1 MVGLL
6 VLLAAGPAPGQHAEQ
21 QESEH
26 ELETRNEVA
35 LFLGA
40 LSNLHANE
48 TGPSV
53 GADYVRE
60 VSETLG
66 FGLMAKFAR
75 AGERE
80 ALVAASVVV
89 RAVSNVKVVIAPGF
103 IVEEPEEEP
112 DDAEHGI
119 ETSREISFVARL
131 GVAYGFESS
140 RVTLAPTVYFDIVGS
155 PDGGVTAHLVYGVSI
170 GFPF

>member
-1 MVGLL
+1 MRMIGLL
-6 VLLAAGPAPGQHAEQ
+6 VLLAAGPASGQHG
-21 QESEH
+21 SEH

-35 LFLGA
+35 VFLGA

-48 TGPSV
+48 TGPSL
-53 GADYVRE
+53 GADYTRE

-66 FGLMAKFAR
+66 FGLMAELAR

-80 ALVAASVVV
+80 ALVAASVVLRPASGV
-89 RAVSNVKVVIAPGF
+89 AVVIAPGF
-103 IVEEPEEEP
+103 IVEKPEEEP

-119 ETSREISFVARL
+119 ETSRRISFVARL
-131 GVAYGFESS
+131 GVAYGFEWS
-140 RVTLAPTVYFDIVGS
+140 RVTLAPTVYFDILGS